1 MALDKHLIKFI
12 FENRTKTEQRIKLT
26 EISELI
32 KLFGF
37 MPTQQNNRFPVEER
51 L

>member
-1 MALDKHLIKFI
+1 MALDKHFIKFI
-12 FENRTKTEQRIKLT
+12 FGNRTKTEQRIKLT

-32 KLFGF
+32 ELFSF

>member
-1 MALDKHLIKFI
+1 MASDKHFIKFI
-12 FENRTKTEQRIKLT
+12 FGNRTKTEQRIKLT

-32 KLFGF
+32 ELFSF
-37 MPTQQNNRFPVEER
+37 MPSQQNNRFPVEER